1 MDALTRKRKAELAKQ
16 NSRGQWGLA
25 IGGGGLALALST
37 VDPRLGFPLLLVS
50 GGGVAA
56 LSYATHYF
64 RAQRGQTTKRKAATP
79 APVSV
84 PPSAPPVDTAE
95 EQGKQQ
101 VLVPDPQQ
109 YEESEPV
116 EEDPEPEPEQPSLP
130 HVSYHPD
137 LADGWWKTYFPSVN
151 PIDLDGFEVVGAEGQ
166 TVARPLTWMIERFV
180 EKFGAELQRVMV
192 GTERTSAE
200 QPGSTAI
207 VISVT
212 KKEPSALTLRALR
225 AMFAGVEIKPYQAGG
240 YSLIIAMARPCGDI
254 AGENEAVIR
263 QRKAV
268 EQLPATVPYGTRY
281 PDFRDAKMT
290 IPLGVVFNPKT
301 GECEVRLFHLEQ
313 SYHIGVM
320 GKTRSG
326 KDQMVSGWLFTL
338 ALNNKPADL
347 LMTAIDPKGEMY
359 QWLNTSTH
367 AWRPTACHNDDIA
380 RLVEEMLSMMRFR
393 ALLFGNAMPG
403 GGGELHKFNAL
414 PQERRI
420 AAWRQTLQTW
430 PDGEPYRPQNDGI
443 QQTGRLPRLVVVI
456 TEGNSDILK
465 SMQIQLD
472 ELVKQVAAVGFNLI
486 FVPQQAQ
493 GVSRF
498 VSQLSA
504 VLSSKLGD
512 PRDSALAFKR
522 PNRDGTYHPHILPEP
537 NGGDVSTKG
546 LFVIRQNGEE
556 TILRALYLNE
566 QERESLVVHLSRQR
580 PRKPAP
586 APEPKPEESPGALK
600 TDPDDA
606 QILEWYRERVS
617 DGQTCSM
624 NAACYHFYGSK
635 GAKTFPKIQAAY
647 ERLGLSRPE
656 KKGVSA

>member
-1 MDALTRKRKAELAKQ
+1 M
-16 NSRGQWGLA
+16 QWGLA
-25 IGGGGLALALST
+25 A
-37 VDPRLGFPLLLVS
+37 

-56 LSYATHYF
+56 LVVPSTFAFPALLAGCAGAVAIHHFT
-64 RAQRGQTTKRKAATP
+64 QRQQRKTIRRLRKAATP

-84 PPSAPPVDTAE
+84 PPSAPPVEIEFAE
-95 EQGKQQ
+95 EQAPEP
-101 VLVPDPQQ
+101 VVSPAPQH
-109 YEESEPV
+109 YEEPGTI
-116 EEDPEPEPEQPSLP
+116 EEELETEPEPEPEQPSLP
-130 HVSYHPD
+130 PVSYHPD
-137 LADGWWKTYFPSVN
+137 LADGWWKIYFPSVN

-166 TVARPLTWMIERFV
+166 TVTRPLSWMLGRFV

-212 KKEPSALTLRALR
+212 KKEPSDLTLRALR
-225 AMFAGVEIKPYQAGG
+225 AMFAGVEVKPYQAGG
-240 YSLIIAMARPCGDI
+240 YSLIIAMAKPCGDI
-254 AGENEAVIR
+254 AGENESVIR

-268 EQLPATVPYGTRY
+268 ERLPATVPYGTRY

-290 IPLGVVFNPKT
+290 IPLGVVFNPQT

-338 ALNNKPADL
+338 ALNNKSEEL
-347 LMTAIDPKGEMY
+347 KLVAIDPKGEMY
-359 QWLNTSTH
+359 QWINTSTH

-414 PQERRI
+414 PQERRV
-420 AAWRQTLQTW
+420 AAWKQTLQTW

-465 SMQIQLD
+465 SMQSQLE
-472 ELVKQVAAVGFNLI
+472 ELVKQAAAVGFNLI

-522 PNRDGTYHPHILPEP
+522 PNRDGTYHPHLLPEP

-546 LFVIRQNGEE
+546 LFVIRQDGEE

-566 QERESLVVHLSRQR
+566 QERESLVNHLCRQK
-580 PRKPAP
+580 PRQPAL
-586 APEPKPEESPGALK
+586 APEPEESSSTPK
-600 TDPDDA
+600 VSDD
-606 QILEWYRERVS
+606 QILAWYRERVNT
-617 DGQTCSM
+617 GQPHSM

-635 GAKTFPKIQAAY
+635 GANTYPKIQAAY
-647 ERLGLSRPE
+647 ERLGLARDKE
-656 KKGVSA
+656 AVSA